1 MIVEKGLLHADEPV
15 GAVRGF
21 GRLDKQHPAFGDV
34 HMIDLGR
41 QGQAILDVG
50 RLVGG

>member
-1 MIVEKGLLHADEPV
+1 MIVEKRLLHADEPV

-21 GRLDKQHPAFGDV
+21 GRLDEKHPAFRDI

-41 QGQAILDVG
+41 QGQAIFDVG
-50 RLVGG
+50 RFVGG